1 MTKTL
6 LCSVAAIAFTLAAP
20 SAFAQDADMDVK
32 AKPKAEQMMD
42 ATEKAAEDAV
52 DATEEAAEDAMDAV
66 DDTTDEMMDATD
78 DMMDDAA
85 DEMDDAADDVED
97 MMDDDADVDVTV
109 TPDSTVVVDCP
120 AGTEEQADG
129 SCMVTGDWEPEE

>member
-6 LCSVAAIAFTLAAP
+6 LCGVAAIAFTLAAP

-42 ATEKAAEDAV
+42 ATE
-52 DATEEAAEDAMDAV
+52 EAADDAMDA
-66 DDTTDEMMDATD
+66 TE

-85 DEMDDAADDVED
+85 DEMDDAAGDVEA
-97 MMDDDADVDVTV
+97 MMDDDMGDMDDEMDVEVAVKADA
-109 TPDSTVVVDCP
+109 STTAACP
-120 AGTEEQADG
+120 SGTEMQSNG
-129 SCMVTGDWEPEE
+129 SCMITGDWAPED

>member
-66 DDTTDEMMDATD
+66 DDTTDEMMD
-78 DMMDDAA
+78 DAA